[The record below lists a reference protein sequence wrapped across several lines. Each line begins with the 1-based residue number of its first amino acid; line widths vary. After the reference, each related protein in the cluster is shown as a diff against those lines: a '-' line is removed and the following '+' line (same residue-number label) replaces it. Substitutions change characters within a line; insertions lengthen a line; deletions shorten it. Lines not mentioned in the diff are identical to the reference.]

1 MDPAVATSQVRVA
14 IVGDEAAADLA
25 LPTKVTVRE
34 LIPRIR
40 AILAG
45 VRDDDEIPA
54 EFHAEGLRP
63 YSLRPMAGIPFSLDA
78 TLETLGVSEGDALML
93 CMLPPGPTAPPVI
106 EDIADA
112 AAIHSAQQTKIFDAA
127 TMLGPAAL
135 AAGITVGTLISGLAA
150 YAWHLGHPLWAR
162 VGLTL
167 IAAAFIAATV
177 AVRRA
182 GRDAESAMLGV
193 AVAAPLGL
201 TLAAALPGSAAAPRL
216 VLATA
221 GVAAWSLLSLTM
233 TNRWVATQ
241 TAAVAVSLPIGL
253 IAVFRTLWHW
263 PFLTLGCLLLAVSL
277 FLAIQAPTLAPVFAR
292 FPFFYVPAPGEKPA
306 APLSL
311 AQIEDLPRRA
321 AASQAFQA
329 GLIAAS
335 VILTVIGSVLVLWLP
350 AHPSLLCWWLVVVVG
365 LVTVLRLRLFDAAT
379 PALWFLAS
387 PLLTT
392 ATLAVT
398 FAATGHIEAAGWAAI
413 ALAGLAALLLGAATF
428 KPGKLS
434 IPRRG
439 YLDVVENILLWT
451 ILPSMLWLIGLVSL
465 IRNRGSL

>member
-1 MDPAVATSQVRVA
+1 MDPAIATSQVRVA
-14 IVGDEAAADLA
+14 IIGDDAAADLA

-45 VRDDDEIPA
+45 VGDDDDIPPQ
-54 EFHAEGLRP
+54 FHTDGLRP
-63 YSLRPMAGIPFSLDA
+63 YSLRPMAGTPFSLDA

-112 AAIHSAQQTKIFDAA
+112 AAIHSAQQTRIFDAA
-127 TMLGPAAL
+127 RMLGPAAL
-135 AAGITVGTLISGLAA
+135 TAGLAAGALTSGLAL
-150 YAWHLGHPLWAR
+150 YAWHRGHMLMTQI
-162 VGLTL
+162 GLAV
-167 IAAAFIAATV
+167 IALAFIAATV
-177 AVRRA
+177 GLRRS
-182 GRDAESAMLGV
+182 GRVTESGLVGV
-193 AVAAPLGL
+193 AAAAPLGL
-201 TLAAALPGSAAAPRL
+201 ALAAALPGDAAAPRL
-216 VLATA
+216 VLAAA
-221 GVAAWSLLSLTM
+221 GVAAWSLLLLTL
-233 TNRWVATQ
+233 TDKWVAPL
-241 TAAVAVSLPIGL
+241 TAMTAVSIPVALV
-253 IAVFRTLWHW
+253 AACRTVWDW
-263 PFLTLGCLLLAVSL
+263 PFLTLGCLLLALSL
-277 FLAIQAPTLAPVFAR
+277 LLAIQAPTLSPVFAR
-292 FPFFYVPAPGEKPA
+292 FPFFYVPAPGEQPA
-306 APLSL
+306 QPLSL

-329 GLIAAS
+329 GMIAAS

-350 AHPSLLCWWLVVVVG
+350 THPSLLCWWLVVVVG

-392 ATLAVT
+392 AAVAVS
-398 FAATGHIEAAGWAAI
+398 FAATGHIEAAAWAAI
-413 ALAGLAALLLGAATF
+413 TLAALTLLLIGAALL

-439 YLDVVENILLWT
+439 YLDAVENVLLWT
-451 ILPSMLWLIGLVSL
+451 ILPSMLWLMGLVSL
-465 IRNRGSL
+465 IRNRGPL